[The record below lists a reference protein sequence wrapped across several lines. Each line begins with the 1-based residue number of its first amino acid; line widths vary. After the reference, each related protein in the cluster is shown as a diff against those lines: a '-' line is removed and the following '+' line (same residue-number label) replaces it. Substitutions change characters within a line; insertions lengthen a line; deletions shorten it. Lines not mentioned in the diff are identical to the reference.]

1 MIIRNH
7 KLKVFIIKIRG
18 KAKIPDYIQIR
29 DENFTLIDYFRVD
42 RPLKNLDKL
51 GLTGKEDNLLSLI
64 KTLPFG
70 KLTKLDFE

>member
-1 MIIRNH
+1 MIIKNH
-7 KLKVFIIKIRG
+7 KSKVFIIKIRG

-51 GLTGKEDNLLSLI
+51 GLVGKEGNLLCLI
-64 KTLPFG
+64 KSLPFG

>member
-1 MIIRNH
+1 M
-7 KLKVFIIKIRG
+7 FIIKIRG

-51 GLTGKEDNLLSLI
+51 GLTGKEEYLQSLI
-64 KTLPFG
+64 KSLPFG
-70 KLTKLDFE
+70 KLTKIDEA